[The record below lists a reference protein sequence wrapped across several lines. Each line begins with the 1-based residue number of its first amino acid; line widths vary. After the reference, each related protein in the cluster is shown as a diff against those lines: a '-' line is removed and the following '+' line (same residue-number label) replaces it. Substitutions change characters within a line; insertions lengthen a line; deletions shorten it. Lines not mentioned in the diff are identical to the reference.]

1 MTVRVRLKSLTH
13 PGKFEDLVVALRS
26 SKVERM
32 RGREKERGTGQATYS
47 RSLSLA

>member
-13 PGKFEDLVVALRS
+13 PGKFEDLVALRS